1 MGRKK
6 SVATRL
12 GNGKKLDIRSFTAM
26 FKTIARDVNALSTMA
41 IIKKEAINFLTRMK

>member
-6 SVATRL
+6 SVAHRL
-12 GNGKKLDIRSFTAM
+12 GNGKKLDIRSLTPM
-26 FKTIARDVNALSTMA
+26 FKTIARDVNTLSTMA